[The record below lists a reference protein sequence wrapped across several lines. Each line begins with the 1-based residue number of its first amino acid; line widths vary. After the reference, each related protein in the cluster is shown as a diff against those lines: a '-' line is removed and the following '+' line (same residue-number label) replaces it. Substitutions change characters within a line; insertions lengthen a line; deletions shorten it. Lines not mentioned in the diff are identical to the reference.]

1 MLKRSLSVKR
11 AICLIFCVLFI
22 LLSFCGC
29 SDNLS
34 ESTSDKVTFT
44 DALGREV
51 SVEKNPERVACLI
64 GSFADV
70 WALAGGTVCA
80 ASEDAWEDFE
90 INLDNA
96 VNIGGA
102 HSPDIEKLI
111 SSEPELVIASA
122 STAAD
127 IEMKDSLEKMGIT
140 AVYFDVDSFD
150 DYLNMLNI
158 CTDITGRKDLYK
170 KNGTEL
176 SERINEIK
184 SNFSDLNLTEEK
196 RTVLLLR
203 ASSGFVKAKGSEG
216 TVLGEMLKDI
226 GCINIADS
234 DKTVLENLSIES
246 IVRENPCHIFVVAM
260 GDDTEAAR
268 DSLSKLFSENP
279 LWNTLKAVK
288 ENRLHYMD
296 KKLFNLKPNARWS
309 EAYEI
314 LVELFK

>member
-1 MLKRSLSVKR
+1 M
-11 AICLIFCVLFI
+11 CVLFI
-22 LLSFCGC
+22 LLSFGGC
-29 SDNLS
+29 SDS
-34 ESTSDKVTFT
+34 SQESTSDKVAFT
-44 DALGREV
+44 DSLGREV
-51 SVEKNPERVACLI
+51 SVAKNPERVACLI

-111 SSEPELVIASA
+111 SAEPELVIASA
-122 STAAD
+122 STAAYV
-127 IEMKDSLEKMGIT
+127 EMKDSLEKMGI
-140 AVYFDVDSFD
+140 AVAYFDVDSFD
-150 DYLNMLNI
+150 DYINMLRI

-170 KNGTEL
+170 KNGTDISEKINVIKNSFSEL
-176 SERINEIK
+176 
-184 SNFSDLNLTEEK
+184 DLPTEK

-234 DKTVLENLSIES
+234 DKTLLENLSIES
-246 IVRENPCHIFVVAM
+246 VVRENPYHIFVVIM
-260 GDDTEAAR
+260 GDDTEAAKE
-268 DSLSKLFSENP
+268 SLSKLFSENP
-279 LWNTLKAVK
+279 LWKTLKSVE